1 MPNTDDMKALL
12 ENFLN
17 YIRQSYAN
25 SGVETVTDEV
35 SAEEIWIPMR
45 DNVKLRAILYR
56 PKAYEKLPLILQRTC
71 YPHNDVFYRVTAEEF
86 AKRGYAFL
94 YEYCRGIGGSGGS
107 WEPNVNDRQ
116 DGLDTLEW
124 LEKQDWVDCI
134 GYWGD
139 SYLAFTGW
147 VMADAVTPKVKSMCL
162 GNYGTDRYTS
172 AYEKRLFRH
181 DVLTSWAMGNAGF
194 EITADYLASCR
205 FRPHVQ
211 VDEALW
217 GKKLTWY
224 RQWITNTKREDPY
237 WKEGFWKDLK
247 DIPSKVKIPVYI
259 QEGWF
264 DHHLGSALITWSD
277 LSDEAKE
284 HSWLDIG
291 PLNHFGQNSINS
303 YQPKNLY
310 RSKCP
315 TALEWF
321 EQTLKKKIL
330 PEKTINLYVIG
341 EDQWKKVNDW
351 PYPDVD
357 NQTLYLNDGNLIS
370 LTPGMQGSIGY
381 VYDPENPVPSKG
393 AEAMLH
399 SMNQIGSQLQE
410 EPGYRD
416 DVITFQSEVL
426 CKDLKLFGKVRVNL
440 WVSTDAEDTA
450 FTAKLMEVTPDGK
463 AYNIR
468 SSITTIAADVKDYE
482 PNTVAKVHIDFWD
495 IAWTIKKGCRLR
507 LDISSS
513 DFPQYAV
520 HSNYPGIWAECDTSK
535 KANQKIYYGEGTP
548 SSIELDILRL

>member
-1 MPNTDDMKALL
+1 
-12 ENFLN
+12 
-17 YIRQSYAN
+17 
-25 SGVETVTDEV
+25 
-35 SAEEIWIPMR
+35 
-45 DNVKLRAILYR
+45 
-56 PKAYEKLPLILQRTC
+56 
-71 YPHNDVFYRVTAEEF
+71 
-86 AKRGYAFL
+86 
-94 YEYCRGIGGSGGS
+94 
-107 WEPNVNDRQ
+107 
-116 DGLDTLEW
+116 
-124 LEKQDWVDCI
+124 
-134 GYWGD
+134 
-139 SYLAFTGW
+139 
-147 VMADAVTPKVKSMCL
+147 MADAVTAKVKSMCL

-194 EITADYLASCR
+194 EITADYLDSCR

-224 RQWITNTKREDPY
+224 RQWITNTRREDPY

-426 CKDLKLFGKVRVNL
+426 CEDLKLFGKVRVNL